1 MSSHHFVKEQQEP
14 ALIILQADDYA
25 FDLVADIL
33 EWSPTVVVGQDALD
47 KVMSWGIKIDR
58 IVADESFI
66 IKNTDLLEEQ
76 FPLEFLPCKKS
87 TLLDTGIHY
96 LLNSG
101 HSAAVILGFDH
112 TKAIALESLL
122 KYLDLVIYDGPIR
135 YFPAKAGE
143 LKKWLPS
150 GSIQIHAPE
159 NSFIEISTASASRL
173 IQINHATFIDV
184 EEGMITFKGKSIFW
198 IGEFVTG

>member
-87 TLLDTGIHY
+87 TLLDTGIQY

-112 TKAIALESLL
+112 TKAIALEPLL
-122 KYLDLVIYDGPIR
+122 KNLDLVIYDGPIR

-159 NSFIEISTASASRL
+159 NNFVEISTASASRL
-173 IQINHATFIDV
+173 IRINHATFIDV
-184 EEGMITFKGKSIFW
+184 EEGMITFKGKCIFW